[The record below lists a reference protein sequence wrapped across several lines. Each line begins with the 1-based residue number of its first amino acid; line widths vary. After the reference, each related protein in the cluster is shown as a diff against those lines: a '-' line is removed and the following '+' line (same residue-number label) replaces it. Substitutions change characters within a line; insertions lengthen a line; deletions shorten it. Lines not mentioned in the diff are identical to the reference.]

1 MDLFRTDAAD
11 LTAVL
16 HAAVRSGDTWSGA
29 LPLRSP
35 WADTS
40 WVQCLIASDS
50 SDARLCL
57 LTPLDASLQAEADAT
72 LGAVRPFWY
81 GWPLTQLIRNTWPLW
96 IALLAAL
103 LAVSVAGGGWVAYGI
118 VLLGHFSALL
128 PLRLYW
134 HAHTAQ
140 MLQGSA
146 PLTDGGGPLSAGTAP
161 EVARVRQAIGVPT
174 LQAALA
180 ESRLQILRQ
189 HLSDIEALLQ
199 SPPELSAASSWQ
211 QLAEDCDRLLQA
223 AVDAQRGTFPIEM
236 ADGNGGGMVSAIKRL
251 HEGAEA
257 EAARIGQLTSAFAR
271 LRESADR
278 IGQAAAMISG
288 IAEQTNLLALNA
300 SIEAARAGD
309 AGRGFA
315 VVADEVRA
323 LVGRTRESTGMIQD
337 VTESLNQQL
346 VNAAD
351 VLASAD
357 LDHGAGADWLNV
369 EEGCERLAAQRC
381 QLLSSLTQQSEW
393 LAAHASALSELRD
406 ALARESVPQ
415 RDDEQADWATRLAPA
430 VASIRMWL

>member
-1 MDLFRTDAAD
+1 MQA
-11 LTAVL
+11 
-16 HAAVRSGDTWSGA
+16 
-29 LPLRSP
+29 
-35 WADTS
+35 
-40 WVQCLIASDS
+40 
-50 SDARLCL
+50 
-57 LTPLDASLQAEADAT
+57 QAEAT
-72 LGAVRPFWY
+72 LGTVRPFWH
-81 GWPLTQLIRNTWPLW
+81 GWPLTRLIRNTWPLW

-103 LAVSVAGGGWVAYGI
+103 VAVSVAGGGWAAYGI

-128 PLRLYW
+128 PLRLFWY
-134 HAHTAQ
+134 AHTAQ
-140 MLQGSA
+140 MLQGSV
-146 PLTDGGGPLSAGTAP
+146 PLTEGDGLLLSAGMAP
-161 EVARVRQAIGVPT
+161 EVARVRQAIGMPT

-180 ESRLQILRQ
+180 ESRLQILCQR
-189 HLSDIEALLQ
+189 LGDIEALLQ
-199 SPPELSAASSWQ
+199 SPPEVSAASSWQ

-223 AVDAQRGTFPIEM
+223 SVDAQGVSSSVNV
-236 ADGNGGGMVSAIKRL
+236 ADGDGSDMVSAIKRL
-251 HEGAEA
+251 RAESEA
-257 EAARIGQLTSAFAR
+257 EVARIGHLTSAFAH

-351 VLASAD
+351 VLASVD
-357 LDHGAGADWLNV
+357 RDNGSGADWPSV
-369 EEGCERLAAQRC
+369 EAGCERLEAQRR
-381 QLLSSLTQQSEW
+381 QLLLSLTQQNEW
-393 LAAHASALSELRD
+393 LVAHATALCELRD

-415 RDDEQADWATRLAPA
+415 RDGEQADWAARLAPT
-430 VASIRMWL
+430 VASIRLWL